1 MAADGVAISL
11 WVTAPLAILIAGF
24 ALAHTSLLKPAL
36 ANMPALTRRLRLAN
50 GVIML
55 ASLPLLVAGFS
66 LLDPMEDT
74 RAWISVW
81 LLAMPMVLL
90 SVSLASV
97 DAIHSSCRA
106 FRARA
111 NMRRALQ
118 RARAELLADLHAARD
133 AARESH

>member
-1 MAADGVAISL
+1 M
-11 WVTAPLAILIAGF
+11 TAPLAILIAGF
-24 ALAHTSLLKPAL
+24 GLAHTSLLKPAF
-36 ANMPALTRRLRLAN
+36 ASMPVLTRRLRLAN

-66 LLDPMEDT
+66 LLDPMVDT

-90 SVSLASV
+90 SVSLASA
-97 DAIHSSCRA
+97 DAIHSLFRA

-111 NMRRALQ
+111 NMRRTLQ
-118 RARAELLADLHAARD
+118 RARAELLAELHAARD